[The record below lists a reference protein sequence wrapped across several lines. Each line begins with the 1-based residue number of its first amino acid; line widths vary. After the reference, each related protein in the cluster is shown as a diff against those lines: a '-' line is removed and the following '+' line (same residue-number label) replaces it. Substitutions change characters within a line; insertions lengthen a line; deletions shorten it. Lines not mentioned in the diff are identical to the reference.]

1 MIGSMG
7 RREQAVGTWADLE
20 YLRQGSL
27 KILLIFTACI
37 TYVWIEYLFISEMHF
52 LRAWYGPALLVLGG
66 VLSYKLRG
74 RSIRLASYVLILGM
88 MGANGCALSLFGP
101 GPASYSFALIV
112 TFSGLLLGP
121 ASAFFAALASMG
133 LVCALS
139 PPLPVSPMLI
149 ILLTGVASWLS
160 QRDLYTALQWAWV
173 SQAEAQRKMEEARDH
188 RAELQR
194 IAKALDEAS
203 YRIRRMN
210 VELARA
216 REVAEEARR
225 LKQQFVQNVSH
236 ELRTPLNIILGFSEM
251 MAIAPESYGEGG
263 LPPAFRGDI
272 NEIYRSA
279 RHLQGL
285 IDDVLDLA
293 QIEARRMGLIKETVD
308 PAELIVEAAETAR
321 SLVENRGLTLKVHI
335 QPHLPPVYVDRVRIR
350 QVLLN
355 LLNNAARFTERGGVT
370 VSGSL
375 VNGEVVVSVADTG
388 IGIAPEDIP
397 KVFEEFRQLDGS
409 TTRRYGG
416 TGLGLAIS
424 KEFVELHGGRMWV
437 ESQLGE
443 GSTFYFTLP
452 LAQGEEMKPAPAH
465 LSTASPVAP
474 FSEPFKERTI
484 LVVHDDPIILRL
496 FQRHLEG
503 YRVLGVRDRAE
514 ARRLIQR
521 ERPRA
526 VVLSLPPEG
535 DEAWLQIKAE
545 FASDYGIPLITCPI
559 PSGRHLADSLGVAD
573 YLIKPVSRERL
584 LEAVKCWDG
593 RVRRVLIIDDDPSMV
608 RLLARMLRSAS
619 RSYQIGMACGGE
631 EGLAMMQE
639 MRPQLVL
646 LDLIMPPP
654 DGFEVLERM
663 RAEERWRE
671 IPVIAV
677 TARDLITEDF
687 SPSRGKLLGIWKED
701 GFSTWEIMSGLQ
713 GLLDSLSPPAIQ
725 CSQMPSFTAEP
736 AENAENRG
744 SH

>member
-1 MIGSMG
+1 MVGSMDG
-7 RREQAVGTWADLE
+7 REHTVGAQAGLE
-20 YLRQGSL
+20 DLRQGSL
-27 KILLIFTACI
+27 RALLIFTACI
-37 TYVWIEYLFISEMHF
+37 TYAWVEYLFISEMRF
-52 LRAWYGPALLVLGG
+52 LRAWYGPPLLMLGG
-66 VLSYKLRG
+66 VLSYKLRA
-74 RSIRLASYVLILGM
+74 RSACLASYALILGM
-88 MGANGCALSLFGP
+88 MGANGCALSFFGP

-121 ASAFFAALASMG
+121 VSAFFVALASMG
-133 LVCALS
+133 LVCAIS
-139 PPLPVSPMLI
+139 SPLPVPPMLI

-160 QRDLYTALQWAWV
+160 QRNLYTALQWAWV
-173 SQAEAQRKMEEARDH
+173 SQAEAQQKMEEARDH
-188 RAELQR
+188 QAELQR

-216 REVAEEARR
+216 REAAEEARR

-251 MAIAPESYGEGG
+251 MAIAPESYGDGG

-293 QIEARRMGLIKETVD
+293 QIEARRMGLIKEEVD
-308 PAELIVEAAETAR
+308 PAELIMEATETAR
-321 SLVENRGLTLKVHI
+321 SLVENRGLTLRVHI
-335 QPHLPPVYVDRVRIR
+335 QPNLPPVYVDRVRIR

-355 LLNNAARFTERGGVT
+355 LLNNAARFTEQGGVT

-375 VNGEVVVSVADTG
+375 VSGEVVISVADTG

-437 ESQLGE
+437 ESKLGE
-443 GSTFYFTLP
+443 GSTFSFTLP
-452 LAQGEEMKPAPAH
+452 LAQAEEMRPAPAR
-465 LSTASPVAP
+465 LSTAPPVAP
-474 FSEPFKERTI
+474 FSGPFRERTI
-484 LVVHDDPIILRL
+484 LVMHDDPIILRL

-503 YRVLGVRDRAE
+503 YRVLGARDRAE
-514 ARRLIQR
+514 ARQLIQK

-535 DEAWLQIKAE
+535 DETWFQTKAE
-545 FASDYGIPLITCPI
+545 FASGYGIPLITCPI

-573 YLIKPVSRERL
+573 YLIKPISRKRL
-584 LEAVKCWDG
+584 LEAVERWDG

-619 RSYQIGMACGGE
+619 HPYQIGMACGGE
-631 EGLAMMQE
+631 EGLAMMRE
-639 MRPQLVL
+639 MRPHLVL

-663 RAEERWRE
+663 RAEEEWRD

-677 TARDLITEDF
+677 TAKDLIARDF
-687 SPSRGKLLGIWKED
+687 PISQGKLLGIWKAE

-713 GLLDSLSPPAIQ
+713 GLLDSLAPQSI
-725 CSQMPSFTAEP
+725 
-736 AENAENRG
+736 
-744 SH
+744 